1 MPKQVFDQY
10 RSELRQG
17 KAKPW
22 YDFSDLPVWSG
33 TLPGTPEDASHIST
47 ELAKDISP
55 VVGPYRSG
63 VRSTRE
69 YNKMMGLI
77 DEGDYTGA
85 IEPGVWSLLESADVG
100 LSSLPL
106 LGGILSAPIDLA
118 RAIRPIFT
126 SPAKKAVSEV
136 TKDALPAQQW
146 AKQLEGRGVKKDE
159 LEWTGLGDFL
169 KGRKGNI
176 TKTEMDE
183 FIESNQIQ
191 VQEVLKG
198 TASESEKGAMFDKH
212 LKELEVELRGMNEE
226 DLVSYLSNNADE
238 MGMDSMVLD
247 NIEIETALG
256 GSRRAT
262 GVDKEEVIDEILNL
276 QHSYYQ
282 EVPDEALMELGV
294 DLGETAAKFDDPRWK
309 LPGGDNY
316 REVLLT
322 LPNTR
327 LEKAGKELAEFEAQF
342 KSKPIPDEF
351 KAEHERLRAAIGN
364 QKSPYESGSFTGG
377 HYEEPNVLAHIRFN
391 ERVDPDG
398 KKVLFIEEIQSD
410 WAQKGRKEGF
420 QNDFELQKE
429 FNKLQEEIPKMDE
442 QLGEITD
449 RQRLALGA
457 GEKDKAAEIMK
468 EYDEL
473 GLIFDKK
480 IAREEEV
487 KALLREGGNGIPRGP
502 FLEDTNQWANLSL
515 KRMIRWAADNNFDS
529 IGWTTG
535 KQQAARY
542 DLSTQLDELAYRI
555 DEDGNYHLQGLKDE
569 QKAFDTTVKESE
581 LSDTVGKEM
590 AEKMIKK
597 EGKKVR
603 GVAGTKS
610 FSGIDLEIGGEGMA
624 GFYDDIVVNQAKKI
638 GKKHG
643 AKVEKTDLIRSGDT
657 KATKEQI
664 VEWEQTLDQRG
675 IDTIYDDDA
684 GDFGKVMFEEQNVP
698 GDWFS
703 LEEMTDGTFDDNY
716 FDGHQISLARQ
727 ITEEYGGV
735 WANKRNSSDMKV
747 WTMKLTD
754 KLKKAAKEGLPYYA
768 VMPPTLLAIGAQEER
783 QSLLE

>member
-17 KAKPW
+17 EEKPW

-33 TLPGTPEDASHIST
+33 TLPGTPEDASHVST

-63 VRSTRE
+63 VRSTQE

-77 DEGDYTGA
+77 DKGDYTGA

-100 LSSLPL
+100 LSALPL
-106 LGGILSAPIDLA
+106 LGGVLSAPIDLA
-118 RAIRPIFT
+118 RAVRPIFT

-136 TKDALPAQQW
+136 TKEALPAQQW
-146 AKQLEGRGVKKDE
+146 TKQLEGRGVKKDE

-198 TASESEKGAMFDKH
+198 TASESDKGVMFDKH
-212 LKELEVELRGMNEE
+212 LQELELDLRTMDEE
-226 DLVSYLSNNADE
+226 DLVSYLANSTEE
-238 MGMDSMVLD
+238 MGVDSNVLD
-247 NIEIETALG
+247 NIGIETTGWL
-256 GSRRAT
+256 RR
-262 GVDKEEVIDEILNL
+262 VDKEEVVDEILGL
-276 QHSYYQ
+276 QRLYYE
-282 EVPDEALMELGV
+282 EVPDEALMQLGV
-294 DLGETAAKFDDPRWK
+294 DLGENAAKFDDPRWQ

-377 HYEEPNVLAHIRFN
+377 HYDEPNVLAHIRFN

-555 DEDGNYHLQGLKDE
+555 DEDGNYNLQGLKDE

-597 EGKKVR
+597 EGKQAYHTDGSKVPE
-603 GVAGTKS
+603 TKI
-610 FSGIDLEIGGEGMA
+610 FSGIDLEVGGEGMA
-624 GFYDDIVVNQAKKI
+624 GFYDEILVNQAKKI

-643 AKVEKTDLIRSGDT
+643 AKVEANVVYTEISPSDL
-657 KATKEQI
+657 
-664 VEWEQTLDQRG
+664 
-675 IDTIYDDDA
+675 
-684 GDFGKVMFEEQNVP
+684 
-698 GDWFS
+698 
-703 LEEMTDGTFDDNY
+703 
-716 FDGHQISLARQ
+716 
-727 ITEEYGGV
+727 
-735 WANKRNSSDMKV
+735 KRNKPYDWEALAENFGGIEELRTEVLKQGSGEKV

-768 VMPPTLLAIGAQEER
+768 VMPPALLAAGAQEER

>member
-17 KAKPW
+17 EEKPW

-33 TLPGTPEDASHIST
+33 TLPGTPEDASHVST

-63 VRSTRE
+63 VRSTQE

-77 DEGDYTGA
+77 DKGDYTGA

-100 LSSLPL
+100 LSALPL
-106 LGGILSAPIDLA
+106 LGGVLSAPIDLA
-118 RAIRPIFT
+118 RAVRPIFT

-136 TKDALPAQQW
+136 TKEALPAQQW
-146 AKQLEGRGVKKDE
+146 TKQLEGRGVKKDE

-198 TASESEKGAMFDKH
+198 TASESDKGVMFDKH
-212 LKELEVELRGMNEE
+212 LQELELDLRTMDEE
-226 DLVSYLSNNADE
+226 DLVSYLANSTEE
-238 MGMDSMVLD
+238 MGVDSNVLD
-247 NIEIETALG
+247 NIGIETTGWL
-256 GSRRAT
+256 RR
-262 GVDKEEVIDEILNL
+262 VDKEEVVDEILGL
-276 QHSYYQ
+276 QRLYYE
-282 EVPDEALMELGV
+282 EVPDEALMQLGV
-294 DLGETAAKFDDPRWK
+294 DLGENAAKFDDPRWQ

-377 HYEEPNVLAHIRFN
+377 HYDEPNVLAHIRFN

-449 RQRLALGA
+449 RQRCL
-457 GEKDKAAEIMK
+457 
-468 EYDEL
+468 
-473 GLIFDKK
+473 
-480 IAREEEV
+480 
-487 KALLREGGNGIPRGP
+487 PRFP
-502 FLEDTNQWANLSL
+502 
-515 KRMIRWAADNNFDS
+515 I
-529 IGWTTG
+529 
-535 KQQAARY
+535 
-542 DLSTQLDELAYRI
+542 
-555 DEDGNYHLQGLKDE
+555 
-569 QKAFDTTVKESE
+569 
-581 LSDTVGKEM
+581 
-590 AEKMIKK
+590 
-597 EGKKVR
+597 
-603 GVAGTKS
+603 
-610 FSGIDLEIGGEGMA
+610 
-624 GFYDDIVVNQAKKI
+624 
-638 GKKHG
+638 
-643 AKVEKTDLIRSGDT
+643 
-657 KATKEQI
+657 
-664 VEWEQTLDQRG
+664 
-675 IDTIYDDDA
+675 
-684 GDFGKVMFEEQNVP
+684 
-698 GDWFS
+698 
-703 LEEMTDGTFDDNY
+703 
-716 FDGHQISLARQ
+716 
-727 ITEEYGGV
+727 
-735 WANKRNSSDMKV
+735 
-747 WTMKLTD
+747 
-754 KLKKAAKEGLPYYA
+754 
-768 VMPPTLLAIGAQEER
+768 
-783 QSLLE
+783 

>member
-17 KAKPW
+17 EEKPW

-33 TLPGTPEDASHIST
+33 TLPGTPEDASHVST

-63 VRSTRE
+63 VRSTQE

-77 DEGDYTGA
+77 DKGDYTGA

-100 LSSLPL
+100 LSALPL
-106 LGGILSAPIDLA
+106 LGGVLSAPIDLA
-118 RAIRPIFT
+118 RAVRPIFT

-136 TKDALPAQQW
+136 TKEALPAQQW
-146 AKQLEGRGVKKDE
+146 TKQLEGRGVKKDE

-198 TASESEKGAMFDKH
+198 TASESDKGVMFDKH
-212 LKELEVELRGMNEE
+212 LQELELDLRTMDEE
-226 DLVSYLSNNADE
+226 DLVSYLANSTEE
-238 MGMDSMVLD
+238 MGVDSNVLD
-247 NIEIETALG
+247 NIGIETTGWL
-256 GSRRAT
+256 RR
-262 GVDKEEVIDEILNL
+262 VDKEEVVDEILGL
-276 QHSYYQ
+276 QRLYYE
-282 EVPDEALMELGV
+282 EVPDEALMQLGV
-294 DLGETAAKFDDPRWK
+294 DLGENAAKFDDPRWQ

-377 HYEEPNVLAHIRFN
+377 HYDEPNVLAHIRFN

-555 DEDGNYHLQGLKDE
+555 DEDGNYNLQGLKDE
-569 QKAFDTTVKESE
+569 HKAFDTTVKESE

-597 EGKKVR
+597 EGKQAYHTDGSKVPE
-603 GVAGTKS
+603 TKI
-610 FSGIDLEIGGEGMA
+610 FSGIDLEVGGEGMA
-624 GFYDDIVVNQAKKI
+624 GFYDEILVNQAKKI

-643 AKVEKTDLIRSGDT
+643 AKVEANVVYTEISPSDL
-657 KATKEQI
+657 
-664 VEWEQTLDQRG
+664 
-675 IDTIYDDDA
+675 
-684 GDFGKVMFEEQNVP
+684 
-698 GDWFS
+698 
-703 LEEMTDGTFDDNY
+703 
-716 FDGHQISLARQ
+716 
-727 ITEEYGGV
+727 
-735 WANKRNSSDMKV
+735 KRNKPYDWEALAENFGGIEELRTEVLKQGSGEKV

-768 VMPPTLLAIGAQEER
+768 VMPPALLAAGAQEER